1 MGSETVPKIPLVNLS
16 NESLKPGTSSWHSAC
31 KDIRQALEE
40 YGCLEVVY
48 NKPSVEFHNR
58 ILAALEEL
66 FQLPQEVKMKN
77 VNPKPAHGYMGK
89 ISTFPIHEGLGLNMQ
104 PAKMNVKNSLVSC
117 GQMEMVISEPR
128 ISRIAS
134 GHRGFAMRLFNI
146 SSRGRETVHSYAK
159 MVAELQQLLVKMLCE
174 SYGIEKH
181 SESHIKS
188 TTYLLRLLRYR
199 RSQAETNLGF
209 KGHTDKS
216 FVSILHQNH
225 VKGLEIRTKDGE
237 WISYEPSSHSSF
249 AVVAGDVCMAWSN
262 DRIKSCY
269 HRVIVE
275 GEEVRYAVGLFSF
288 LTGLIKA
295 PEELVDEEH
304 PLQYYPFE
312 HQGLLDFYQS
322 SNSLNKGDSNMVKA
336 YCGV

>member
-89 ISTFPIHEGLGLNMQ
+89 ISTFPIHEGLGIEYATSEDECQ
-104 PAKMNVKNSLVSC
+104 KFTSLMWPD
-117 GQMEMVISEPR
+117 GN
-128 ISRIAS
+128 
-134 GHRGFAMRLFNI
+134 GHFC
-146 SSRGRETVHSYAK
+146 ETVHSYAK
-159 MVAELQQLLVKMLCE
+159 MVAELQQLLVEMLCE

-249 AVVAGDVCMAWSN
+249 AVIAGDVCMAWSN

-336 YCGV
+336 FCGV

>member
-1 MGSETVPKIPLVNLS
+1 
-16 NESLKPGTSSWHSAC
+16 
-31 KDIRQALEE
+31 
-40 YGCLEVVY
+40 
-48 NKPSVEFHNR
+48 
-58 ILAALEEL
+58 
-66 FQLPQEVKMKN
+66 MKN

-89 ISTFPIHEGLGLNMQ
+89 ISTFPIHEGLGIEYATSEDECQ
-104 PAKMNVKNSLVSC
+104 KFTSLMWPD
-117 GQMEMVISEPR
+117 GN
-128 ISRIAS
+128 
-134 GHRGFAMRLFNI
+134 GHFC
-146 SSRGRETVHSYAK
+146 ETVHSYAK
-159 MVAELQQLLVKMLCE
+159 MAAELQQLLVKMLCE

-181 SESHIKS
+181 S
-188 TTYLLRLLRYR
+188 
-199 RSQAETNLGF
+199 
-209 KGHTDKS
+209 HTDKS

-275 GEEVRYAVGLFSF
+275 GEDVRYAVGLFSF